1 MKRSSQKKNQE
12 ITNKNNTNVL
22 QEMKNKQKKKKYRKT
37 YQLE

>member
-12 ITNKNNTNVL
+12 ITNKNNANVL
-22 QEMKNKQKKKKYRKT
+22 QEMKNKQKKKYRKT